1 MDTENKKYE
10 NERTTSFSE
19 FEKRLDYSLLSDPNK
34 VQRKYNQ
41 KIFQRVSIIG
51 CGLILLVGVGI
62 GGNYFLNWNKKRR
75 CPIEEGTYVY
85 SSVTGELNDLDFN
98 AESYFVISD
107 DKIEGPGT
115 FTIHDEK
122 QDWSVYG
129 QFYNCGF
136 DESNFMFIRENKVF
150 KDYIKDITLTYST
163 FEEGSYI
170 SLILSESSHIY
181 FTHID

>member
-62 GGNYFLNWNKKRR
+62 GGNYLLNLRNKRR

-85 SSVTGELNDLDFN
+85 SSVIGELNDLDFN
-98 AESYFVISD
+98 AESYIVISD
-107 DKIEGPGT
+107 DKLEGPGT
-115 FTIHDEK
+115 FTIQNEK
-122 QDWSVYG
+122 QDWIVYG
-129 QFYNCGF
+129 QFYNCELE
-136 DESNFMFIRENKVF
+136 ESKENFVGENKVF
-150 KDYIKDITLTYST
+150 LNNSQNITIAYST
-163 FEEGSYI
+163 IDNNS
-170 SLILSESSHIY
+170 ILSVTFAKTYCIY
-181 FTHID
+181 FSYVA